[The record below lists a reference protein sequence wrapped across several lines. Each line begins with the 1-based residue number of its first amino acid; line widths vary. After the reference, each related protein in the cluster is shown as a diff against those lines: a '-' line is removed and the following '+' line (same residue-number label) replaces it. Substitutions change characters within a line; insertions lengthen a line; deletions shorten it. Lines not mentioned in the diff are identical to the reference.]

1 MGLTSHELLTL
12 ALMAALGAVVGT
24 VLYWPRLARPGL
36 PAVLGRI
43 TTILVTQ
50 LAVLVVV
57 GLLVNNYF
65 SFYSSWSDLLG
76 TGHPAVQSVGAS
88 TPGGGS
94 SAPATARTL
103 ATENFQ
109 NGPPQRTGQLLTV
122 RIGGGGTGLSTDGY
136 VYLPP
141 QYFQPGYAQQRFP
154 ALVVL
159 TGYPGDAR
167 NLVTR
172 LDYPGISLGLLR
184 SGQQQPTVL
193 VMLRSSPAMP
203 RDTECEDVPGGPQ
216 AATYFTHEVPQ
227 AVAGAF
233 RVIGQGRGWGII
245 GDSTG
250 GYCALKLAMRDPAA
264 FAAAASLSGYFKA
277 AEDPTTGDLFA
288 GDQQRRNEADLLW
301 RLHNLP
307 PPAVAELLAYSKDD
321 PASVRDSVAFAA
333 AVRPPMAVSVST
345 VDHGGHNFE
354 TWTRLEPTALSWLSE
369 HLAKPG

>member
-12 ALMAALGAVVGT
+12 ALLAALGAVIGT
-24 VLYWPRLARPGL
+24 VLYWPRLARPG
-36 PAVLGRI
+36 PAAVVGRI
-43 TTILVTQ
+43 TAILVTQ

-65 SFYSSWSDLLG
+65 SFYTSWSDLLG
-76 TGHPAVQSVGAS
+76 IAHPAVQSVGPGN
-88 TPGGGS
+88 PGGGS

-103 ATENFQ
+103 ATENVQ
-109 NGPPQRTGQLLTV
+109 GGPPQRSGQLLTV

-159 TGYPGDAR
+159 TGYPGAAR

-193 VMLRSSPAMP
+193 VMLRSAPAMP

-216 AATYFTHEVPQ
+216 AATYFTHEVPR

-264 FAAAASLSGYFKA
+264 FPAAAALDGYFKA

-307 PPAVAELLAYSKDD
+307 PPQVALLLAYSEDD
-321 PASVRDSVAFAA
+321 SASAKGAPAFAA
-333 AVRPPMAVSVST
+333 AARPPTTVSLAT
-345 VDHGGHNFE
+345 VEHGGHNFE
-354 TWTRLEPTALSWLSE
+354 TWTRLEPAALGWLSQ
-369 HLAKPG
+369 HLAQPG